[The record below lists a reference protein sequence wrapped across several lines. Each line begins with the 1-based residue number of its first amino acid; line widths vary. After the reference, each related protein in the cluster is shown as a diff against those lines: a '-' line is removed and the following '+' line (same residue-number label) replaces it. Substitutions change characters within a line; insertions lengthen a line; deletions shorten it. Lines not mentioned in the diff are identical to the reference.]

1 MTALIEARAL
11 SKSFG
16 ATRAVDDVNFS
27 IEKGRIVGL
36 IGPNGA
42 GKTTLLNAVLG
53 LTGFTGELSVLG
65 LDPFR
70 QRKELMQRIAYVSD
84 VAVLPKWITVR
95 RLLDFVETM
104 HAGFSRSQAETLLSE
119 TKVKP
124 GAKVGTLSK
133 GMIVQLHLAIIM
145 SIDAELL
152 ILDEPTLGLDILFRK
167 DFYSRLLGDYY
178 DGEKTIIV
186 TTHQVDELEH
196 ILTDVMFI
204 DAGRIVLDDTTE
216 SLSERY
222 VELMAAGEHAETAR
236 TLGPVSIRQGFGKT
250 IFLFDGVAREQ
261 LRELGEIRTP
271 SLSDLFVAVLR
282 DGGQAS

>member
-1 MTALIEARAL
+1 MSALIEARGL
-11 SKSFG
+11 TKSYG

-27 IEKGRIVGL
+27 IEKGRILGL

-53 LTGFTGELSVLG
+53 LTSFSGHLSVLG

-84 VAVLPKWITVR
+84 VAVLPKWITVN
-95 RLLDFVETM
+95 RLLSYVEEVHT
-104 HAGFSRSQAETLLSE
+104 AFDRSKAEKLLE
-119 TKVKP
+119 DTKI
-124 GAKVGTLSK
+124 GATAKVGTMSK

-145 SIDAELL
+145 AIDAEVL

-204 DAGRIVLDDTTE
+204 DDGRIVLDATTD
-216 SLSERY
+216 SLTERY
-222 VELMAAGEHAETAR
+222 QELMASGEEAEAAR
-236 TLGPVSIRQGFGKT
+236 GLGPVSVRPGFGKT
-250 IFLFDGVAREQ
+250 IFLFDGVDKAR

-271 SLSDLFVAVLR
+271 SISDLFVAILR
-282 DGGQAS
+282 GEPAR

>member
-1 MTALIEARAL
+1 MTALIEARSL
-11 SKSFG
+11 SKFYGS
-16 ATRAVDDVNFS
+16 TRAVDDVSFS
-27 IEKGRIVGL
+27 IERGRIVGL

-53 LTGFTGELSVLG
+53 LTGFSGQLHVLG

-70 QRKELMQRIAYVSD
+70 QRKALMQRIAYVSD
-84 VAVLPKWITVR
+84 VAVLPKWIHVS

-104 HAGFSRSQAETLLSE
+104 HPQFSRPQAEALLRE
-119 TKVKP
+119 TKVRP
-124 GAKVGTLSK
+124 RAKVGSLSK

-145 SIDAELL
+145 AIDAELL

-204 DAGRIVLDDTTE
+204 DAGRIVLDDTTDA
-216 SLSERY
+216 LTERY
-222 VELMAAGEHAETAR
+222 VEVMAAGESAEEAR
-236 TLGPVSIRQGFGKT
+236 ELGPVSIRQGFGKT
-250 IFLFDGVAREQ
+250 IFLFDGVERER

-271 SLSDLFVAVLR
+271 SLSDLFVAVIR
-282 DGGQAS
+282 GRGAET

>member
-1 MTALIEARAL
+1 MTALIEARSL
-11 SKSFG
+11 TKQYG
-16 ATRAVDDVNFS
+16 ATRAVDDVSFN
-27 IEKGRIVGL
+27 IERGRIVGL

-53 LTGFTGELSVLG
+53 LTGFTGDLSVLG

-84 VAVLPKWITVR
+84 VAVLPKWITAS

-104 HAGFSRSQAETLLSE
+104 HPGFSRSQAEALLAE

-124 GAKVGTLSK
+124 GAKVASLSK

-145 SIDAELL
+145 AIEAELL

-204 DAGRIVLDDTTE
+204 DGGRIVLDDTTE
-216 SLSERY
+216 SLSQRY
-222 VELMAAGEHAETAR
+222 VELMASGENAEEAR
-236 TLGPVSIRQGFGKT
+236 KLGPVSIRQGFGKT
-250 IFLFDGVAREQ
+250 IFLFDGVERGR
-261 LRELGEIRTP
+261 LGELGEIRTP

-282 DGGQAS
+282 GGGEAA

>member
-1 MTALIEARAL
+1 MTALIEARSL
-11 SKSFG
+11 TKQYG
-16 ATRAVDDVNFS
+16 ATRAVDDVSFN
-27 IEKGRIVGL
+27 IERGRIVGL

-53 LTGFTGELSVLG
+53 LTGFTGDLSVLG

-84 VAVLPKWITVR
+84 VAVLPKWITAS

-104 HAGFSRSQAETLLSE
+104 HPRFSRSQAEALLAE

-124 GAKVGTLSK
+124 GAKVASLSK

-145 SIDAELL
+145 AIEAELL

-204 DAGRIVLDDTTE
+204 DGGRIVLDDTTE

-222 VELMAAGEHAETAR
+222 VELMASGESAEEAR
-236 TLGPVSIRQGFGKT
+236 KLGPVSIRQGFGKT
-250 IFLFDGVAREQ
+250 IFLFDGVERGR
-261 LRELGEIRTP
+261 LGELGEIRTP

-282 DGGQAS
+282 GGGEAA

>member
-1 MTALIEARAL
+1 MSSLIEASGL
-11 SKSFG
+11 SKSYG
-16 ATRAVDDVNFS
+16 STRAVDNVSFDVQR
-27 IEKGRIVGL
+27 GRILGL

-53 LTGFTGELSVLG
+53 LTSFSGDLSVLG
-65 LDPFR
+65 LDPFK
-70 QRKELMQRIAYVSD
+70 QRKSLMQRIAYVSD
-84 VAVLPKWITVR
+84 VAVLPKWITAA
-95 RLLDFVETM
+95 RLFDYVATM
-104 HAGFSRSQAETLLSE
+104 HSGFDRAQAEKLLAD

-124 GAKVGTLSK
+124 GAKVGSLSK

-145 SIDAELL
+145 SINAELL

-204 DAGRIVLDDTTE
+204 DDGRIALDATIE
-216 SLSERY
+216 SIENRY
-222 VELMAAGEHAETAR
+222 VELMTSGEYADAANK
-236 TLGPVSIRQGFGKT
+236 LGPVSVRKGFGKQ
-250 IFLFDGVAREQ
+250 IMLFDGIERDQ
-261 LRELGEIRTP
+261 LREFGETRKP
-271 SLSDLFVAVLR
+271 SISDLFVAILR
-282 DGGQAS
+282 GDTA